1 MGLTGRPAKI
11 EEPQVA
17 GKNDGKR
24 LGRPATLDSPHATIL
39 RAATVLFAGK
49 GYSETSLMDIAQ
61 AVGLSKA
68 AVYHYFPTK
77 QVIYEAIVV
86 DLLQRLCAHVEGSIA
101 GKGMSTAERLRA
113 MMHSH
118 AEFFE
123 ANYAEYVTLLHGV
136 AGLNRVV
143 GDEERSIR
151 DRYEGLYRIVMAEGL
166 AAGDL
171 RIDDPAIA
179 ARAVLSMLNWMTRWF
194 DPKGPQRATSFAE
207 SYFDIVAHGV
217 LKR

>member
-1 MGLTGRPAKI
+1 M
-11 EEPQVA
+11 
-17 GKNDGKR
+17 
-24 LGRPATLDSPHATIL
+24 
-39 RAATVLFAGK
+39 TV
-49 GYSETSLMDIAQ
+49 E
-61 AVGLSKA
+61 
-68 AVYHYFPTK
+68 
-77 QVIYEAIVV
+77 
-86 DLLQRLCAHVEGSIA
+86 
-101 GKGMSTAERLRA
+101 
-113 MMHSH
+113 H

>member
-1 MGLTGRPAKI
+1 M
-11 EEPQVA
+11 A
-17 GKNDGKR
+17 GKNDSKR
-24 LGRPATLDSPHATIL
+24 LGRPATLEAPHGTIL
-39 RAATVLFAGK
+39 KAATMLFAEK

-86 DLLQRLCAHVEGSIA
+86 DLLQRLCAHVEGAIA
-101 GKGMSTAERLRA
+101 GKPATTADRLRT

-123 ANYAEYVTLLHGV
+123 GNYAEYVTLLHGV
-136 AGLNRVV
+136 AGLNRAV

-151 DRYEGLYRIVMAEGL
+151 DRYEGLYRTVMTEGL
-166 AAGDL
+166 RAGDL

-194 DPKGPQRATSFAE
+194 DPKGPRRATSFADA
-207 SYFDIVAHGV
+207 YFDIVAHGV